1 MVMNDFQD
9 VDDDGKQVR
18 LFKEA
23 TEKVNNF
30 FSSNVRKCIL
40 LHPK

>member
-23 TEKVNNF
+23 AEKVNNF
-30 FSSNVRKCIL
+30 FSSNVRKMFFNT
-40 LHPK
+40 P